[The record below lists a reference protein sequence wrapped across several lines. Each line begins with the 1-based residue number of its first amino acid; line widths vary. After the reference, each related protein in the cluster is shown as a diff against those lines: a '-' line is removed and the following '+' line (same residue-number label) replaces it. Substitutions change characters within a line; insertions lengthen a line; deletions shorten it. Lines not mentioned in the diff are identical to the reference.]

1 MTPQKHSALIHLWAD
16 GAEIEVWVTTNAGRD
31 GQWEKAN
38 PNWYADR
45 EYRVKPK
52 PDVVKKVY
60 IRMRMDTLRLHC
72 VEASDSVA
80 NAKLIFCG
88 ETGVL
93 KGWSE
98 CAGWNKATGETE

>member
-1 MTPQKHSALIHLWAD
+1 MKHKHAELIKLWAD
-16 GAEIEVWVTTNAGRD
+16 GAEIEVESGDGSWAGN
-31 GQWEKAN
+31 GIPCWHYN
-38 PNWYADR
+38 SV
-45 EYRVKPK
+45 YRVKPK

-60 IRMRMDTLRLHC
+60 IRIRMDTLRLHC

-93 KGWSE
+93 KGWSG
-98 CAGWNKATGETE
+98 CAGWNKATGDTE